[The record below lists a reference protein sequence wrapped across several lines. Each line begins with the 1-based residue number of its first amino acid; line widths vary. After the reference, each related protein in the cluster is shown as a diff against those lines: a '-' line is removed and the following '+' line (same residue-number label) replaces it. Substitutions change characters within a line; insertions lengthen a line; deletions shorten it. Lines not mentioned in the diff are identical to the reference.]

1 MSFIDNLVRSKGY
14 KTFMGYLY
22 GWGAA
27 VVIIGALFKIMHW
40 PGANIMLIAGMGT
53 ETVIFFLSAFEPP
66 HKEWDW
72 SLVYPEL
79 SGMTEEN
86 AMGEPQYD
94 EEGNLIEGS
103 NLPAQDPLTSKIDKM
118 LEEANISSE
127 LIDRLGQ
134 GMSNLAESANSM
146 NNMASA
152 TAATD
157 KLVSQMDGVAD
168 QAGRLLQ
175 SMQGAP
181 EAVSTL
187 STIYQETAQ
196 ALNGDVSYVEE
207 MKKMSASL
215 SSINAMYEM
224 QINNASNQMN
234 INKEFDEKM
243 NTMIANF
250 ASSVD
255 GISKYK
261 EQVDALTRKVAELN
275 NVYGNMLAAM
285 QTRL

>member
-1 MSFIDNLVRSKGY
+1 MSFIDNLVRSKTY

-79 SGMTEEN
+79 AGMIDEASLTGEGAVDEN
-86 AMGEPQYD
+86 
-94 EEGNLIEGS
+94 GNPIEK
-103 NLPAQDPLTSKIDKM
+103 LPVSSDPLTAKLDKM
-118 LEEANISSE
+118 LEDANISPD

-152 TAATD
+152 SVATD
-157 KLVSQMDGVAD
+157 KFVSNMDGVAN
-168 QAGRLLQ
+168 QANRLLE

-187 STIYQETAQ
+187 SNIYRETAQ
-196 ALNGDVSYVEE
+196 SLTGEVSYAEE

-224 QINNASNQMN
+224 QINNASSQ
-234 INKEFDEKM
+234 ITLNKEFEEKM
-243 NTMIANF
+243 GAMLSNF
-250 ASSVD
+250 ASSVE
-255 GISKYK
+255 GVKKYK
-261 EQVDALTRKVAELN
+261 EQVDALTRKVSELN

-285 QTRL
+285 QTRI

>member
-27 VVIIGALFKIMHW
+27 VVIIGALFTIMHW

-79 SGMTEEN
+79 SGMSEEN

-94 EEGNLIEGS
+94 EDGNLIEGE
-103 NLPAQDPLTSKIDKM
+103 NLPVKDPLTAKIDKM
-118 LEEANISSE
+118 LEDANISSE

-134 GMSNLAESANSM
+134 GMSNLADSANSM

-157 KLVSQMDGVAD
+157 KFVSQMDGVAD

-187 STIYQETAQ
+187 STSYHETAE
-196 ALNGDVSYVEE
+196 ALNGDVSDVEE

-224 QINNASNQMN
+224 QINNASNQMQ

>member
-94 EEGNLIEGS
+94 EDGNLIEGE
-103 NLPAQDPLTSKIDKM
+103 NLPVKDPLTAKIDKM

-134 GMSNLAESANSM
+134 GMSNLADSANAM

-157 KLVSQMDGVAD
+157 KFVNQMDGVTD

-187 STIYQETAQ
+187 SAIYQETAQ

-224 QINNASNQMN
+224 QINNATNQMN

-243 NTMIANF
+243 STMIANF

>member
-103 NLPAQDPLTSKIDKM
+103 NLPAQDPLTSKI
-118 LEEANISSE
+118 
-127 LIDRLGQ
+127 
-134 GMSNLAESANSM
+134 
-146 NNMASA
+146 
-152 TAATD
+152 
-157 KLVSQMDGVAD
+157 
-168 QAGRLLQ
+168 
-175 SMQGAP
+175 
-181 EAVSTL
+181 
-187 STIYQETAQ
+187 
-196 ALNGDVSYVEE
+196 
-207 MKKMSASL
+207 
-215 SSINAMYEM
+215 
-224 QINNASNQMN
+224 
-234 INKEFDEKM
+234 
-243 NTMIANF
+243 
-250 ASSVD
+250 
-255 GISKYK
+255 
-261 EQVDALTRKVAELN
+261 
-275 NVYGNMLAAM
+275 
-285 QTRL
+285 